1 MANFIN
7 KMRKKRRKQ
16 KNRKEKAQQ
25 AAGNKRQTAK
35 TGSNTAAGVSVRLS
49 RRQRKM
55 LRKGVIS
62 AAAVVA
68 VAFLVV
74 FYIEK
79 HTYND
84 YKILHTSEQEDI
96 ISTKYTEM
104 DGKILRYSPEGVS
117 LVNKNLEVLWNV
129 TYSMENPV
137 ADVNDGWA
145 VIADRDGT
153 SMEIMDKEGI
163 TGSVTTSYT
172 IVKAKVSSQGL
183 VAAILDNGDET
194 WINFYGSDGSLIAE
208 NQTTMEDPGYPM
220 DVAISDNGLIMMVAY
235 QFVDG
240 GDTTSYVAF
249 YNFGDVGQTEDDRIV
264 SGYEYEGVVVPQV
277 IYFDGSQSVAVR
289 DDGLTLYK
297 GKQIPKE
304 EKNIEVEKEIVSTFY
319 DDETIGLVF
328 KNDDK
333 EKQYTM
339 QVYSTS
345 GKLKFT
351 KNFNIPYT
359 TIKIS
364 DGNIIMYN
372 SSQICVMSENGKEK
386 YMGSIDGTV
395 NDFFKIGWN
404 KYLLVM
410 DTGVH
415 VIKLR

>member
-7 KMRKKRRKQ
+7 KMFKKRRKK

-25 AAGNKRQTAK
+25 AAGL
-35 TGSNTAAGVSVRLS
+35 SVRLS
-49 RRQRKM
+49 RRQRRM
-55 LRKGVIS
+55 LRKGVVS
-62 AAAVVA
+62 AAVVVA

-96 ISTKYTEM
+96 VSTKYTEM
-104 DGKILRYSPEGVS
+104 EGRILRYSPEGVS

-153 SMEIMDKEGI
+153 SIEIMDKEGI

-172 IVKAKVSSQGL
+172 IVKAKVSSRGL

-297 GKQIPKE
+297 GKQIPRE
-304 EKNIEVEKEIVSTFY
+304 EKNIKVEKKSSARFAMMKPLALY
-319 DDETIGLVF
+319 LKMTIR
-328 KNDDK
+328 K
-333 EKQYTM
+333 
-339 QVYSTS
+339 
-345 GKLKFT
+345 
-351 KNFNIPYT
+351 
-359 TIKIS
+359 
-364 DGNIIMYN
+364 
-372 SSQICVMSENGKEK
+372 SSIQCRCTVLPEN
-386 YMGSIDGTV
+386 
-395 NDFFKIGWN
+395 
-404 KYLLVM
+404 
-410 DTGVH
+410 
-415 VIKLR
+415 

>member
-1 MANFIN
+1 M
-7 KMRKKRRKQ
+7 KEMRKKRKRK
-16 KNRKEKAQQ
+16 KIKKEKARL
-25 AAGNKRQTAK
+25 AAESKRSAK
-35 TGSNTAAGVSVRLS
+35 TKETVGSSSVPRLTRHQRKVLKKGITAA
-49 RRQRKM
+49 
-55 LRKGVIS
+55 VI
-62 AAAVVA
+62 AVA
-68 VAFLVV
+68 VIAAV
-74 FYIEK
+74 FYIQTR
-79 HTYND
+79 TYSD
-84 YKILHTSEQEDI
+84 YKILYTSEQEDI

-104 DGKILRYSPEGVS
+104 EGKILRYSPDGVS
-117 LVNKNLEVLWNV
+117 LVNNQLETLWNV

-153 SMEIMDKEGI
+153 NMEILNKDGI

-172 IVKAKVSSQGL
+172 IVKARVSSQGL

-194 WINFYGSDGSLIAE
+194 WINFYGSDGTLIAE
-208 NQTTMEDPGYPM
+208 NQTTMTDPGYPL
-220 DVAISDNGLIMMVAY
+220 DVAISDNGLIMMVTY

-264 SGYEYEGVVVPQV
+264 SGYEYEGTVIPQIV
-277 IYFDGSQSVAVR
+277 YFDGTQSLAVR
-289 DDGLTLYK
+289 DNGLSFYK

-304 EKNIEVEKEIVSTFY
+304 EENIKIEKEIVSTFS

-333 EKQYTM
+333 DKQYTM
-339 QVYSTS
+339 EVYNAA
-345 GKLKFT
+345 GKLKLK

-359 TIKIS
+359 TVKIS
-364 DGNIIMYN
+364 DGDIIMYN
-372 SSQICVMSENGKEK
+372 SSQICVMGDNGKEK

-404 KYLLVM
+404 KYLLVL

-415 VIKLR
+415 VVKLK

>member
-1 MANFIN
+1 M
-7 KMRKKRRKQ
+7 
-16 KNRKEKAQQ
+16 E
-25 AAGNKRQTAK
+25 
-35 TGSNTAAGVSVRLS
+35 
-49 RRQRKM
+49 
-55 LRKGVIS
+55 
-62 AAAVVA
+62 
-68 VAFLVV
+68 
-74 FYIEK
+74 
-79 HTYND
+79 
-84 YKILHTSEQEDI
+84 
-96 ISTKYTEM
+96 
-104 DGKILRYSPEGVS
+104 GKILRYSPDGVS
-117 LVNKNLEVLWNV
+117 LVNNQLETLWNV

-153 SMEIMDKEGI
+153 NMEILNKDGI

-172 IVKAKVSSQGL
+172 IVKARVSSQGL

-194 WINFYGSDGSLIAE
+194 WINFYGSDGTLIAE
-208 NQTTMEDPGYPM
+208 NQTTMTDPGYPL
-220 DVAISDNGLIMMVAY
+220 DVAISDNGLIMMVTY

-264 SGYEYEGVVVPQV
+264 SGYEYEGTVIPQIV
-277 IYFDGSQSVAVR
+277 YFDGTQSLAVR
-289 DDGLTLYK
+289 DNGLSFYK

-304 EKNIEVEKEIVSTFY
+304 EENIKIEKEIVSTFN

-333 EKQYTM
+333 DKQYTM
-339 QVYSTS
+339 EVYNTT
-345 GKLKFT
+345 GKLKLK

-359 TIKIS
+359 TVKIS
-364 DGNIIMYN
+364 DGDIIMYN
-372 SSQICVMSENGKEK
+372 SSQICVMGDNGKEK

-404 KYLLVM
+404 KYLLVL

-415 VIKLR
+415 VVKLK